1 MDAEKDPKT
10 YLGHIVESC
19 EIIEEYLR
27 DISINDFFK
36 NRQLQDSVI
45 RRLEIIGEAAKYIS
59 EDFKKLHQEI
69 PWRKMTGLRDVLI
82 HEYFGIDN
90 NLVWGTIKDNLPRVK
105 EQLKKLLF

>member
-59 EDFKKLHQEI
+59 
-69 PWRKMTGLRDVLI
+69 
-82 HEYFGIDN
+82 
-90 NLVWGTIKDNLPRVK
+90 
-105 EQLKKLLF
+105 